1 MTTESTFVPQASP
14 RRKSGVSV
22 GFRLHSINSVLLV
35 ALVVVSLVAWSAL
48 NSQQISTTAVVALSR
63 AQRLHQNA
71 DMMHE
76 ALQADVYQTLLL
88 PELHSV
94 SPAGVA
100 ESVKAHSARLRAD
113 LAGIEQLGLLE
124 QVAIDVA
131 GIRPKVENYI
141 AMASTL
147 TELAVTN
154 RDAALKEL
162 PAFDGLF
169 HDLEGSM
176 EAATTNMAAAIDA
189 AERRSLSR
197 SVEAKNWLALTG
209 LLAML
214 VSSGLVVLLGWSI
227 RTGVRQIRDAATQL
241 AAGDLSARS
250 KISSNDDFGEIS
262 QALNQMAAR
271 LQGLFGQLRSD
282 AERDAYGKQL
292 ADALEMSDTEAEVC
306 AVVARAMN
314 VVSPDTPM
322 ELLVAD
328 SSRAHLEKATAH
340 PLAGAPGCG
349 VESPF
354 SCAAV
359 RRAQTMVFPDSE
371 TLNACPRLQDRPGGP
386 TAAVCVPVSFMGRSL
401 GVVHAA
407 TPIEFPLTPA
417 QVIQLTAL
425 GAQAGMRIGTVRAFE
440 RSQLQANTDSLTGLS
455 NRRAL
460 EARVRTL
467 RLEDRPYGFILAD
480 LDHFKKLNDTQ
491 GHEAGDRCLRIYADV
506 LRRSLRP
513 GDLAARW
520 GGEEF
525 CLLLP
530 DATAAGA
537 RDVAERV
544 RQELAAAVAMAGT
557 SRLTCSFGVADS
569 TMAGNF
575 ETVVRIADDALYQSK
590 ENGRDRSTIG
600 SSGQLSPLVPRRDVD
615 PDQSAVM
622 RLDLLAR

>member
-14 RRKSGVSV
+14 RRKSGTTV
-22 GFRLHSINSVLLV
+22 GLRLHSINSVLLV

-48 NSQQISTTAVVALSR
+48 NSQQVSATAVVTLSR

-71 DMMHE
+71 DMMHD
-76 ALQADVYQTLLL
+76 ALRADVYQSLL
-88 PELHSV
+88 PELRSV
-94 SPAGVA
+94 SPAGVV
-100 ESVKAHSARLRAD
+100 ESVAVHSARLRAD
-113 LAGIEQLGLLE
+113 LAAIEQLGLLD
-124 QVAIDVA
+124 QVGIDAA
-131 GIRPKVENYI
+131 GIRPEAEDYI
-141 AMASTL
+141 AHARTV
-147 TELAVTN
+147 TGLAMTN

-162 PAFDGLF
+162 PAFDRHF
-169 HDLEGSM
+169 NELERSM
-176 EAATTNMAAAIDA
+176 EAATTDMAAAINA

-197 SVEAKNWLALTG
+197 SVEAKNWLALAG
-209 LLAML
+209 LLAAL

-292 ADALEMSDTEAEVC
+292 ADAMEMSDTEAEVC
-306 AVVARAMN
+306 TVVARAMH
-314 VVSPDTPM
+314 VVSPETPM

-354 SCAAV
+354 SCVAV

-371 TLNACPRLQDRPGGP
+371 TLNACPRLQGRPSGP

-401 GVVHAA
+401 GVVHA
-407 TPIEFPLTPA
+407 TTSIGSPLTPA
-417 QVIQLTAL
+417 QVVQLTTL
-425 GAQAGMRIGTVRAFE
+425 GIQTGMRIGTVRAFE

-460 EARVRTL
+460 EAKVRAL
-467 RLEDRPYGFILAD
+467 RLENRSYGFILAD
-480 LDHFKKLNDTQ
+480 LDHFKKLNDTH
-491 GHEAGDRCLRIYADV
+491 GHEAGDRCLRIYAEV

-513 GDLAARW
+513 DDVAARW

-530 DATAAGA
+530 DTTATGA

-544 RQELAAAVAMAGT
+544 RQELAAAVAVAGT
-557 SRLTCSFGVADS
+557 SHFTCSFGVADS
-569 TMAGNF
+569 TMAGDF
-575 ETVVRIADDALYQSK
+575 ETVARIADDALYQSK
-590 ENGRDRSTIG
+590 ESGRNRATIG

-622 RLDLLAR
+622 RPDLMAG